1 MESRKHRADKAG
13 RLLLCGGMTPYFAY
27 GANMSGAAMRHRCPG
42 AQAVGP
48 AVLEGFRFFV
58 GRKGW
63 GSVRPSRGDK
73 VHGVLWRVT
82 LRDLA
87 ALHAYEL
94 LHKGLYD
101 LRRLP
106 VRHTGSCAPAL
117 IYLLRRRVPGRPR
130 PGYIESIAAAAR
142 EWTLPE
148 RYIRGVERW
157 SVPGFAGAAEIDV
170 GEAR

>member
-1 MESRKHRADKAG
+1 MIV
-13 RLLLCGGMTPYFAY
+13 YFAY
-27 GANMSGAAMRHRCPG
+27 GANMSVAAMRRRCPG
-42 AQAVGP
+42 AHAVGP

-58 GRKGW
+58 GREGW
-63 GSVRPSRGDK
+63 GSVRPSRGDN
-73 VHGVLWRVT
+73 VHGILWRVSV
-82 LRDLA
+82 RDLA

-106 VRHTGSCAPAL
+106 VLHDGRRVPAL
-117 IYLLRRRVPGRPR
+117 IYLLRSRVPGRPR

-148 RYIRGVERW
+148 RYIRAVERW
-157 SVPGFAGAAEIDV
+157 SPSGFAGAREVDA
-170 GEAR
+170 GETT

>member
-1 MESRKHRADKAG
+1 MIV
-13 RLLLCGGMTPYFAY
+13 YFAY
-27 GANMSGAAMRHRCPG
+27 GANMSVAAMRHRCPD

-58 GRKGW
+58 GREGW

-73 VHGVLWRVT
+73 VYGVLWRLSV
-82 LRDLA
+82 RDLA

-106 VRHTGSCAPAL
+106 VLHDSRRLPAL
-117 IYLLRRRVPGRPR
+117 IYLLRNRVPGRPR

-142 EWTLPE
+142 EWALPE
-148 RYIRGVERW
+148 RYVRGVERW
-157 SVPGFAGAAEIDV
+157 SPSGFAGAAGIDV
-170 GEAR
+170 GEST